1 MGLTTRLGMRN
12 GNDFSALPSSIQ
24 HHHHTPTY
32 TTRSLVTTD
41 TPSQWPYRYSTLL
54 LVLFSFSGS
63 RFCSYCKAF
72 NTTTRLEAFRPRR
85 FLLEYTWKAT
95 HLKLVFVSGCLLV
108 WLGTGI
114 RFGFYGLVGVLSGFF
129 LRSFIPYCSKELV
142 GSVLETIEKSTTLIS
157 VHIFASLEMFLSASL
172 LFVRACVDFRS
183 RFV

>member
-1 MGLTTRLGMRN
+1 MRTRFTVDQGSEWWEIERLIAFDRISKAGCFFPLRFWVWMDGKRHGVGKKEWMNMGLTTRLGMRN

-108 WLGTGI
+108 WLGTGYTI
-114 RFGFYGLVGVLSGFF
+114 RFLWIGW
-129 LRSFIPYCSKELV
+129 RS
-142 GSVLETIEKSTTLIS
+142 
-157 VHIFASLEMFLSASL
+157 
-172 LFVRACVDFRS
+172 
-183 RFV
+183 